1 MLESGATP
9 FRERYLRAGGL
20 GLDAQLKECMEY
32 LQHPEVLVTEFL
44 ESYYL
49 VERESHPGEDT
60 MRRAVESVEEMV
72 LEPFF
77 DSLQLFI
84 EDEEGQME
92 RLLCAGGAFD
102 PIPAEQHPALGHQ
115 GLDYVGMRGA
125 SSHIVLGVTTN
136 PSEQTSFQMLLRA
149 LNCFAE
155 VAPPFQLAR
164 LRSHVIRDRIDPD
177 AVFDLQM
184 ASTLGEPR
192 NPDQESLFELTRD
205 LADVFT
211 ARIAAHDQF
220 EGTLGRI
227 EYLDCVENDGS
238 SPTALRLRWRV

>member
-1 MLESGATP
+1 MLDRGVTP
-9 FRERYLRAGGL
+9 FRERYLRAGEL
-20 GLDAQLKECMEY
+20 GLEAQLKECTEY

-49 VERESHPGEDT
+49 VERESHPGDDT
-60 MRRAVESVEEMV
+60 MRRAIENVEEMV

-84 EDEEGQME
+84 EDDDGNME

-102 PIPAEQHPALGHQ
+102 PIPADQHPALHHQ

-125 SSHIVLGVTTN
+125 SSRIVLGVTTN
-136 PSEQTSFQMLLRA
+136 PGETTPFQMLLRA

-164 LRSHVIRDRIDPD
+164 LRSRVIRDRIDPD

-184 ASTLGEPR
+184 ASTLGESR
-192 NPDQESLFELTRD
+192 NPDQASLFELTRD
-205 LADVFT
+205 LADVFS
-211 ARIAAHDQF
+211 ARIGAHDQF

-227 EYLDCVENDGS
+227 EYLDCEDGEGGVPS
-238 SPTALRLRWRV
+238 ALRLRWRV